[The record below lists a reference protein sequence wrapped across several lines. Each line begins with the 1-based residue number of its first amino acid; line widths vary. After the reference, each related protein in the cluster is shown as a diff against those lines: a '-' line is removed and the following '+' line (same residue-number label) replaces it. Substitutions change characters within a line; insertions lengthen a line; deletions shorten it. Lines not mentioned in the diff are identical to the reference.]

1 MSTETA
7 QFELGGMVLFL
18 LLSFPKQKYPK
29 SELKH
34 TFPDTPES
42 PITGGGP
49 IGRGALLAPYTL
61 GKERSAMFF
70 LHTAGNHVFFTAPL
84 LSRFPTKPCNRGA
97 GFGEASPLGPRE

>member
-1 MSTETA
+1 
-7 QFELGGMVLFL
+7 MVLFL

-61 GKERSAMFF
+61 GKKER
-70 LHTAGNHVFFTAPL
+70 
-84 LSRFPTKPCNRGA
+84 
-97 GFGEASPLGPRE
+97 ERERAKACGTLRRP

>member
-1 MSTETA
+1 MWRKTLIQVSTETA
-7 QFELGGMVLFL
+7 QFELGGMGLSL

-61 GKERSAMFF
+61 GKNERE
-70 LHTAGNHVFFTAPL
+70 HTDEVCLGGA
-84 LSRFPTKPCNRGA
+84 CNCSSNSPRNKRG
-97 GFGEASPLGPRE
+97 R